1 LAQDAQAFIFDIQGF
16 SVHDGPGCR
25 TVVFLSGCPLHC
37 QWCSNPEG
45 QDQQS
50 RLLHRRHLCRA
61 CGRCVAACP
70 AGAIRIENKGGQP
83 AIARSACASCETFAC
98 ISRCWS
104 GALTRCGR
112 MMAADELFTLLNRDR
127 NFWGAGG
134 GVTFSGGEPFMQ
146 HRFLN
151 CLLRRCQGAYI
162 HTAIETCGHVAPAIL
177 QESLPFI
184 DWLFFDIKHLD
195 SASHRRATGVGNA
208 LILANLKSIVAAAWP
223 GRLLVRMTVIP
234 GFNDDP
240 DHVRRLG
247 EHLRGLGISEMQL
260 LPLHR
265 LGFSKYAQLGLPV
278 QMPDATVPSSAAM
291 TKQRVLLQQT
301 GLTVYLEDDA
311 PF

>member
-1 LAQDAQAFIFDIQGF
+1 
-16 SVHDGPGCR
+16 
-25 TVVFLSGCPLHC
+25 
-37 QWCSNPEG
+37 
-45 QDQQS
+45 
-50 RLLHRRHLCRA
+50 
-61 CGRCVAACP
+61 
-70 AGAIRIENKGGQP
+70 
-83 AIARSACASCETFAC
+83 
-98 ISRCWS
+98 
-104 GALTRCGR
+104 
-112 MMAADELFTLLNRDR
+112 MAADELFTLLNRDR

-278 QMPDATVPSSAAM
+278 QMLDATVPSSAAM

>member
-1 LAQDAQAFIFDIQGF
+1 LAPDTHAFIFDIQGF

-25 TVVFLSGCPLHC
+25 TVVFLGGCPLRC
-37 QWCSNPEG
+37 PWCSNPEG
-45 QDQQS
+45 QQQQS
-50 RLLHRRHLCRA
+50 RLLQRQRLCRA

-70 AGAIRIENKGGQP
+70 NGAIHIEKKGSQP
-83 AIARSACASCETFAC
+83 TIERTACSRCKTFNC

-112 MMAADELFTLLNRDR
+112 TITADELFILLNRDR

-151 CLLRRCQGAYI
+151 CLLQRCQAATI
-162 HTAIETCGHVAPAIL
+162 HTAIETCGQVDPAVL
-177 QESLPFI
+177 QASLRFI

-195 SASHRRATGVGNA
+195 SACHRRATGVDNA
-208 LILANLKSIVAAAWP
+208 LILANLKAIAAAAWP
-223 GRLLVRMTVIP
+223 GRLLVRLTVIP
-234 GFNDDP
+234 GFNDGA

-247 EHLRGLGISEMQL
+247 DHLHGLGISEMQL

-265 LGFSKYAQLGLPV
+265 LGFSKYAQLGLAV
-278 QMPDATVPSSAAM
+278 QMPDIKAPTGKDMAKLRSI
-291 TKQRVLLQQT
+291 LQKT
-301 GLTVYLEDDA
+301 GITVYLQNDA